1 LLSSELAGANY
12 RFFVDGI
19 KMFKKILLASALL
32 VSSTVASHAI
42 VLFSDNFDSNAH
54 VLNTTPAGWTLDYG
68 SLDVIGS
75 PDFPWYGLGAY
86 IDMNGSTSQSGGM
99 HTNSTFN
106 FLAGNIYTVSFDYGN
121 NKNSAGK
128 SLEGLTAG
136 AGLYNASVT
145 STAQIASLLAFSF
158 SFTPT
163 VNFVSALYFN
173 GFESDA
179 GDNGGLILD
188 NVSLSVVPVP
198 AALPLLAGGL
208 GILGFA
214 SRRRKAKAVA

>member
-1 LLSSELAGANY
+1 
-12 RFFVDGI
+12 VDGI

-68 SLDVIGS
+68 SLDVIGA
-75 PDFPWYGLGAY
+75 PEYPWYGSGSY

-99 HTNSTFN
+99 HTNTVFN
-106 FLAGNIYTVSFDYGN
+106 FLAGETYTLSFNYGN
-121 NKNSAGK
+121 NVNSANNG
-128 SLEGLTAG
+128 STETLDFGFLGFPGVTINQVG
-136 AGLYNASVT
+136 AIASFLIGSVTFTPGSNFSSAIYFNASGT
-145 STAQIASLLAFSF
+145 
-158 SFTPT
+158 
-163 VNFVSALYFN
+163 N
-173 GFESDA
+173 D